1 MLKILL
7 LKRIWRINISRSEIK
22 SIIESIMFAYGEPIS
37 VKELNYAI
45 NEELSPKEIEYML
58 NLLKDEYEEQN
69 RGIQI
74 IKLEDRYQMCTNKD
88 YTPYIK
94 KVLEPKRKKTLSQ
107 ATLETL
113 TIIAYKQPITK
124 VEIENIRGVKCD
136 KVLQT
141 LLENSLIREAGRLNK
156 IGKPIIYKTT
166 DEFLKL
172 LNIEKLEDLP
182 PIEEFEEN
190 ID

>member
-1 MLKILL
+1 M
-7 LKRIWRINISRSEIK
+7 SRSEIK

-74 IKLEDRYQMCTNKD
+74 IKLEDRYQRCTNKD
-88 YTPYIK
+88 FTPYIK

-107 ATLETL
+107 ATLESL

>member
-1 MLKILL
+1 MLK
-7 LKRIWRINISRSEIK
+7 
-22 SIIESIMFAYGEPIS
+22 
-37 VKELNYAI
+37 ELR
-45 NEELSPKEIEYML
+45 K
-58 NLLKDEYEEQN
+58 
-69 RGIQI
+69 I

-88 YTPYIK
+88 FTPYIK

-107 ATLETL
+107 ATLESL

-190 ID
+190 IVTKHNYLESVNANLKNNKNT

>member
-1 MLKILL
+1 M
-7 LKRIWRINISRSEIK
+7 SRSEIK

-58 NLLKDEYEEQN
+58 NLLK
-69 RGIQI
+69 GIQI

>member
-1 MLKILL
+1 M
-7 LKRIWRINISRSEIK
+7 SRSEIK

-136 KVLQT
+136 KL
-141 LLENSLIREAGRLNK
+141 
-156 IGKPIIYKTT
+156 
-166 DEFLKL
+166 FLKIL
-172 LNIEKLEDLP
+172 
-182 PIEEFEEN
+182 
-190 ID
+190 

>member
-1 MLKILL
+1 
-7 LKRIWRINISRSEIK
+7 
-22 SIIESIMFAYGEPIS
+22 
-37 VKELNYAI
+37 
-45 NEELSPKEIEYML
+45 
-58 NLLKDEYEEQN
+58 
-69 RGIQI
+69 
-74 IKLEDRYQMCTNKD
+74 MCTNKY

>member
-1 MLKILL
+1 M
-7 LKRIWRINISRSEIK
+7 SRSEIK

-124 VEIENIRGVKCD
+124 VKCD

>member
-1 MLKILL
+1 M
-7 LKRIWRINISRSEIK
+7 SRSEIK

-94 KVLEPKRKKTLSQ
+94 KVLEPKEK
-107 ATLETL
+107 
-113 TIIAYKQPITK
+113 
-124 VEIENIRGVKCD
+124 
-136 KVLQT
+136 
-141 LLENSLIREAGRLNK
+141 RL
-156 IGKPIIYKTT
+156 
-166 DEFLKL
+166 
-172 LNIEKLEDLP
+172 
-182 PIEEFEEN
+182 
-190 ID
+190 